1 MGSKETA
8 AMSCSTQKL
17 RKIILNSKKAV
28 GGGGGVC
35 VNAFLKITNPVFSH
49 RL

>member
-17 RKIILNSKKAV
+17 RKVILNSKKAV
-28 GGGGGVC
+28 RGSMSVSKRIF
-35 VNAFLKITNPVFSH
+35 NDN
-49 RL
+49 